1 MTHLTLSQS
10 LVFLPFALV
19 IGIYVAWRDL
29 SAMKIP
35 NVSVYALFAVFVVLG
50 PFVMPLE
57 TYGIRWAQGL
67 GMLVVGMILNAAGA
81 MGAGDSKFIAADAPF
96 VAASDAVLVLFI
108 FCGALLAAFAAHR
121 LARISPLRAMVP
133 HWQSWETG
141 RRFPMGF
148 PLSAALAYYLALPLF
163 EVL

>member
-1 MTHLTLSQS
+1 MTHLTLTQS

-29 SAMKIP
+29 SSMKIP

-81 MGAGDSKFIAADAPF
+81 MGAGDSKFIAAAAPF

-121 LARISPLRAMVP
+121 LARMSPLRAMVP

>member
-1 MTHLTLSQS
+1 MTHLTLTQS

-29 SAMKIP
+29 SSMKIP
-35 NVSVYALFAVFVVLG
+35 NVSVYALFTVFVVLG

-81 MGAGDSKFIAADAPF
+81 MGAGDSKFIAAAAPF

-121 LARISPLRAMVP
+121 LARMSPLRAMVP

>member
-35 NVSVYALFAVFVVLG
+35 NVSVYTLFAVFVVLG

-81 MGAGDSKFIAADAPF
+81 MGAGDSKFIAAAAPF

-108 FCGALLAAFAAHR
+108 FCGALLSAFAAHR